1 MGEKSSQESATDS
14 RNLFRRIADA
24 LPKEATLI
32 VIFIGLCVVLSI
44 LSPRFLSVGNLRNLV
59 RQTSI
64 IGIVALGMTYVIIS
78 GGIDLSVGS
87 VLAFSGI
94 SGALLMVAG
103 VPILIAVVLALAAG
117 ALLGLVNGLAIHEG
131 HVPPFVATLGMMT
144 AARGLTMLVSDA
156 RMVTGLPGTFVQF
169 AQLQFIF
176 LPSLFLVWLLL
187 IIASVVIT
195 KSSRFGRNIFA
206 VGSNRE
212 AARLSGINI
221 RLSTYGVYMVSG
233 FMSAVGGLLMVSRLA
248 NGVPTAGQ
256 MYELD
261 AIAAVVVG
269 GASLMGGEGTIIG
282 TVVGALIIATIRNGG
297 NLLGVN
303 PFVLQVLIGVIVVV
317 AVMIDQL
324 NKQRSE

>member
-1 MGEKSSQESATDS
+1 MGDKAYRGSTSS
-14 RNLFRRIADA
+14 LRRMYEHIKTA

-32 VIFIGLCVVLSI
+32 LIFIGMCVVLSI
-44 LSPRFLSVGNLRNLV
+44 LAPRFFTVGNLRNLV

-94 SGALLMVAG
+94 VGALLMVSG
-103 VPILIAVVLALAAG
+103 VPILIAVIVALAAG
-117 ALLGLVNGLAIHEG
+117 TVLGLVNGLAIHEG

-156 RMVTGLPGTFVQF
+156 RMVTGLPRGFVQF
-169 AQLQFIF
+169 AQLRIAL

-187 IIASVVIT
+187 IVGSVVVT
-195 KSSRFGRNIFA
+195 KYSRFGRNIFA

-221 RLSTYGVYMVSG
+221 RFTTYGVYMVSG
-233 FMSAVGGLLMVSRLA
+233 FLSAVGGLLMVSRLA

>member
-1 MGEKSSQESATDS
+1 MAKRKIVFTESL
-14 RNLFRRIADA
+14 RELG
-24 LPKEATLI
+24 LLI
-32 VIFIGLCVVLSI
+32 FMII
-44 LSPRFLSVGNLRNLV
+44 LSAAVQFRNPNFLTLDNINSLLTNTAILGILAVGMMLV
-59 RQTSI
+59 LVTR
-64 IGIVALGMTYVIIS
+64 
-78 GGIDLSVGS
+78 GIDLSVGS

-103 VPILIAVVLALAAG
+103 VPILLAVVLALAAG
-117 ALLGLVNGLAIHEG
+117 ALLGLVNGVAIHEG

-156 RMVTGLPGTFVQF
+156 RMVTGLPAAFVQF
-169 AQLQFIF
+169 AQMRFLF
-176 LPSLFLVWLLL
+176 LPALFLVWLLL
-187 IIASVVIT
+187 IIASIVVT
-195 KSSRFGRNIFA
+195 KSSRFGRNVFA